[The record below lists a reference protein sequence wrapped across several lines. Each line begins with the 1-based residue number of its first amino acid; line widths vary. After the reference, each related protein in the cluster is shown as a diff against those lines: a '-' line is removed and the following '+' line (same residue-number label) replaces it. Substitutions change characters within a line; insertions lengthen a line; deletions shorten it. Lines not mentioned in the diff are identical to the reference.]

1 MTQLN
6 QNSTVDKLGGEERPG
21 KPSSRP
27 KIDLALPEQE

>member
-1 MTQLN
+1 MGIY
-6 QNSTVDKLGGEERPG
+6 GGEERPG